1 MDAGTGRNE
10 SQIGREFVMS
20 ALISRF
26 ANVTSMLRIA
36 AFLLALAILA
46 ATPGFTS
53 AHGANDDEVYIE
65 DVIAQAVS
73 DLDQIWNGVLADYGI
88 EYLPPAV
95 VIFTDDIDTSCG
107 FLVSG
112 ENYGMFCGEDYAIYI
127 DAASM
132 VELAGDY
139 GF

>member
-1 MDAGTGRNE
+1 
-10 SQIGREFVMS
+10 MS

-26 ANVTSMLRIA
+26 ANVNRCFR
-36 AFLLALAILA
+36 FLISLFASATPA

-88 EYLPPAV
+88 EYLPPDV

-139 GF
+139 GFF